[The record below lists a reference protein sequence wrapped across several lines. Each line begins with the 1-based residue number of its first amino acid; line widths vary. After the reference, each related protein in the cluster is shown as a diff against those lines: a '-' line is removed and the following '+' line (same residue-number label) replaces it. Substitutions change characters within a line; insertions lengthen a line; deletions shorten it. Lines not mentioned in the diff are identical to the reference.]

1 MDRTVI
7 ENIRKFSSKLKRDPR
22 QKAHAPLADGY
33 RRVGLSDDAMSTAS
47 TGLELFPSY
56 LLCRE
61 VMGRVLMRMGR
72 FSEALEQLEKVHAVV
87 KEDTELNRALGK
99 LYLQLGNEQA
109 AQPLLESVLAKDPF
123 DFEIRNLLTSSDRRK
138 KADEA
143 AEVYRQAVETG
154 DQDTI
159 DLFNARPQKKRTV
172 HIDQILSDDEDAA
185 PTHEERAGATD
196 KMLDGLENVEDSIE
210 AEADKIMAT
219 LDEGERRQATDDIY
233 STFRK
238 EARDYYG
245 GKEKDLHAA
254 AVLAQIHM
262 EVSLLDEALHLV
274 HKLLKDA
281 ESDGELLDLQ
291 KRLDAALNLKEEEL
305 DRAENMDLTSGV

>member
-1 MDRTVI
+1 
-7 ENIRKFSSKLKRDPR
+7 
-22 QKAHAPLADGY
+22 
-33 RRVGLSDDAMSTAS
+33 
-47 TGLELFPSY
+47 
-56 LLCRE
+56 
-61 VMGRVLMRMGR
+61 MGRVLMRMGR
-72 FSEALEQLEKVHAVV
+72 FPEALEQLEKVHAVV

-196 KMLDGLENVEDSIE
+196 KMLDGL
-210 AEADKIMAT
+210 ADKIMAT

-262 EVSLLDEALHLV
+262 EVSLLDEALHFV